1 MELKWYEFTQN
12 NSGGYF
18 EEDENVC
25 HRMLIEASSFD
36 EATEK
41 AESLGCY
48 WNGVSADIDCPCC
61 GDRWNHYWEE
71 TINLNNYDGDIRVYA
86 QDKADKWGWTTP
98 DTRIFYAN
106 GTAEEAYSKRV

>member
-18 EEDENVC
+18 EADENVC

-36 EATEK
+36 EVIEK

-48 WNGVSADIDCPCC
+48 WNGV
-61 GDRWNHYWEE
+61 
-71 TINLNNYDGDIRVYA
+71 
-86 QDKADKWGWTTP
+86 TP
-98 DTRIFYAN
+98 DTRIFYAD
-106 GTAEEAYSKRV
+106 GTAEEV